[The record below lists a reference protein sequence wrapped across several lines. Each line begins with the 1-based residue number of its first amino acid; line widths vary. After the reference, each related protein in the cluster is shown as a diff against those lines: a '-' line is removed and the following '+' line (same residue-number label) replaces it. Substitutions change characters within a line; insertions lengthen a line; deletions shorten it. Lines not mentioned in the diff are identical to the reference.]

1 MARDIKEPTYRYSL
15 NFSNDED
22 YIKEF
27 CKKQSN
33 LTDAIRYLIEE
44 DIKKNGIRNLQEYIP
59 AVRSRLDITI
69 NVETNPPVENSIE
82 EKRVID
88 TKFDTKNDIKLDIP
102 DCYKD

>member
-59 AVRSRLDITI
+59 AVRSRLDLTI
-69 NVETNPPVENSIE
+69 NVETDPLVENSFE

-88 TKFDTKNDIKLDIP
+88 KKNDIKLNIP